1 MTKIEPIPLKPS
13 LLALQ
18 GISPRQ
24 IQEHYDILYKG
35 YVNSV
40 NEIRNKLPTVSRADQ
55 NPRYT
60 EYRELKVEETF
71 NMDGVTWHEMY
82 FNNLGGRGSRPDESL
97 LNAIQ
102 RNFGSYASWEADF
115 RAAAAAS
122 RGWAVLSYDKRDGKM
137 HNYLLDAHN
146 VGVVN
151 TAIPI
156 LIIDVYEHAYFIDY
170 GAHRAPY
177 IDAFM
182 NNIDWNV
189 VNWRFASLMRYLE
202 IATG

>member
-1 MTKIEPIPLKPS
+1 MNRIEPISLKPA
-13 LLALQ
+13 LLTLQ

-24 IQEHYDILYKG
+24 IKEHYDILYKG

-40 NEIRNKLPTVSRADQ
+40 NEIHNILTTVSRADQ

-60 EYRELKVEETF
+60 GYRELKVEETY
-71 NMDGVTWHEMY
+71 NMDGVTWHELY
-82 FNNLGGRGSRPDESL
+82 FNNLGGQGSRPSEFL
-97 LNAIQ
+97 LNSIQ
-102 RNFGSYASWEADF
+102 KDFGSYASWETDF

-122 RGWAVLSYDKRDGKM
+122 RGWAVLSFDKRDGRM

-151 TAIPI
+151 TSIPI
-156 LIIDVYEHAYFIDY
+156 LVIDVYEHAYFIDY
-170 GAHRAPY
+170 GARRAPY

-182 NNIDWNV
+182 SNIDWGV
-189 VNWRFASLMRYLE
+189 VNLRFAFL
-202 IATG
+202 TQN